1 MSSST
6 NDFYLKPGDMIWVEL
21 KGADQNYG
29 HGEVVEVWFEKS
41 VNEECFN
48 FYCLVN
54 GGYRM
59 GRLSKLIKK
68 PNARMMSKLLQSRRE
83 YNEIMKER
91 R

>member
-1 MSSST
+1 
-6 NDFYLKPGDMIWVEL
+6 
-21 KGADQNYG
+21 
-29 HGEVVEVWFEKS
+29 
-41 VNEECFN
+41 
-48 FYCLVN
+48 
-54 GGYRM
+54 M